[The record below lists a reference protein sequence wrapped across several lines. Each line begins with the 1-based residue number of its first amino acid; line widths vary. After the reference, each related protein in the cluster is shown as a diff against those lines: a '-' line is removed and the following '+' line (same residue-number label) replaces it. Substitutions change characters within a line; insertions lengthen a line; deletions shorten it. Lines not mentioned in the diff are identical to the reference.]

1 MVRKLRKIIKLRR
14 LWRLWRFLNQDFALR
29 AEIDSQFSWSS
40 TSALCAYP
48 QLSLYAVSTFT
59 LWGQTFTLCV
69 NLQFAPLKVCKSSQ
83 LHPLVEP
90 QLMQR

>member
-1 MVRKLRKIIKLRR
+1 M
-14 LWRLWRFLNQDFALR
+14 FLNQNFPLK

-48 QLSLYAVSTFT
+48 PLSLYGVSTFT

-69 NLQFAPLKVCKSSQ
+69 Y
-83 LHPLVEP
+83 P
-90 QLMQR
+90 QSVW